1 MGNRHFVHSIPWE
14 VEKHLHRLAG
24 QWSQAIGESVDGLTR
39 QAQQFMCEEL
49 ATIDG
54 LAPQTQDQRPA
65 VEEALA
71 VLDEF
76 NQSAQS
82 SHRCENI
89 R

>member
-1 MGNRHFVHSIPWE
+1 
-14 VEKHLHRLAG
+14 
-24 QWSQAIGESVDGLTR
+24 
-39 QAQQFMCEEL
+39 MCEEL